1 MKKKL
6 LLFAAAIGLF
16 VLLTGCQSATVEANL
31 EFTDKSG
38 AGSKTI
44 TFVIPQ
50 DGETVV
56 TTKDELDDQGRTQY
70 EYAIYN
76 NSTYFPKGYQAF
88 ADFVVSKLPENGY
101 TATVREDAQ
110 YVYIDFA
117 YSFTSFADYAKKT
130 KDLMGERWEKGAFV
144 DPQLYVTKVEDEES
158 VNFGKYELTFAES
171 KHLTNACVYNLLEIG
186 ICDEAVQQGIYA
198 PFGNAFENP
207 DCKDMYRDYYATN
220 GFNNFA
226 ITYFMGVPGNV
237 CAESADRTYKFEDV
251 EYEELQGN
259 DGMISIYITEAEAN
273 SLGITVTDPMP
284 AILGKTTVKAQTP
297 MEVDEEGNVVQYKN
311 GDGNMEDK
319 CVFIKYIP
327 QSNTTLI
334 VIIVVAVVVVAAAVV
349 VVAIIMKKKNDEY
362 DDDDDDE
369 EDDEDEDEDDDEE

>member
-16 VLLTGCQSATVEANL
+16 VLLTGCQGATVDSTL

-38 AGSKTI
+38 AGTKTI

-50 DGETVV
+50 DGETVI
-56 TTKDELDDQGRTQY
+56 TTADELDEQGRTKY
-70 EYAIYN
+70 EYTIYN

-88 ADFVVSKLPENGY
+88 ADFVVSKLPANGY
-101 TATVREDAQ
+101 TATVREDTQ

-130 KDLMGERWEKGAFV
+130 KDLMGERWEKGEFV
-144 DPQLYVTKVEDEES
+144 DPQLYVTKIEDTED
-158 VNFGKYELTFAES
+158 VNYGKYQLTFAES
-171 KHLTNACVYNLLEIG
+171 KHLTNACLYNLLEVG
-186 ICDEAVQQGIYA
+186 FCWEAVEQGVYA
-198 PFGNAFENP
+198 PFGDAFENP

-237 CAESADRTYKFEDV
+237 CSDSANRVYKFEDV
-251 EYEELQGN
+251 EYEELRGG
-259 DGMISIYITEAEAN
+259 DGMISLYITEAEATT
-273 SLGITVTDPMP
+273 LGITVTDPMP
-284 AILGKTTVKAQTP
+284 ETLGKTPTKPQTP
-297 MEVDEEGNVVQYKN
+297 METDEEGNVVQYKN
-311 GDGNMEDK
+311 GDGKMEDK
-319 CVFIKYIP
+319 CIFINCIP
-327 QSNTTLI
+327 QSNSSLI
-334 VIIVVAVVVVAAAVV
+334 VIIIVAVVVVAAAVV
-349 VVAIIMKKKNDEY
+349 VVAIIMKKRNDEY

-369 EDDEDEDEDDDEE
+369 DDDDEDDDDDEE